1 MTNPQQRYDQP
12 NTKSQTNF
20 FFFFFLAYLI
30 KNSTMWHDTRMFTS
44 WTFCIGVTI
53 YILSTKSALCK
64 QNMSHLQPNKAKEC
78 VARTGLLELSV
89 KKKNN
94 QININ
99 PDDRT
104 KLRWGSSV
112 QVSTSANAGS
122 DGVLGLWVIFY
133 VQCKQVCAAPAS
145 KPQIESR
152 AVTFDC

>member
-1 MTNPQQRYDQP
+1 MLCLCLQVGHAASVLLFTYCQQ
-12 NTKSQTNF
+12 SQR
-20 FFFFFLAYLI
+20 
-30 KNSTMWHDTRMFTS
+30 H
-44 WTFCIGVTI
+44 
-53 YILSTKSALCK
+53 K

-78 VARTGLLELSV
+78 VTRTGLLELGV
-89 KKKNN
+89 KKKI
-94 QININ
+94 QISTN

-112 QVSTSANAGS
+112 QVNTSANAGS

>member
-1 MTNPQQRYDQP
+1 MTKPQQRYDQP
-12 NTKSQTNF
+12 NTKSQTNS

-30 KNSTMWHDTRMFTS
+30 KKLNYVACYAQVGHAASVLLFTYCQQS
-44 WTFCIGVTI
+44 QRH
-53 YILSTKSALCK
+53 K

-78 VARTGLLELSV
+78 VARTGLLELGV
-89 KKKNN
+89 KKKI
-94 QININ
+94 QISTN

-133 VQCKQVCAAPAS
+133 VQCKQLCATPAS